1 MCSCTHAHTHTHSFL
16 LVILSASVL
25 RQQSG
30 LGAVTGGAHGGPR
43 CGDSRHPTGPPKE
56 VPEGTFKTSSW
67 CFGAWEWGRGRGW
80 NCGTALALAFVTGHL
95 QRQLSSTPADLPDG
109 RGSAS
114 GHHKGPAS
122 PWTQS
127 SHTLRHAP
135 GRQADHA
142 LLRNDETRGLFWKL
156 QRSRGGALSPT
167 HPETRRGWR
176 SPKS

>member
-1 MCSCTHAHTHTHSFL
+1 MTTHSSILAWKIPWTEEPGGLMGYSHAVAESDWTENVFMHTCTHTHTHSFL

-122 PWTQS
+122 P
-127 SHTLRHAP
+127 
-135 GRQADHA
+135 
-142 LLRNDETRGLFWKL
+142 
-156 QRSRGGALSPT
+156 
-167 HPETRRGWR
+167 
-176 SPKS
+176 